1 MKIKSESSCLN
12 AITDRKLL
20 RHIASW
26 DNSEPIADP
35 ARTLGIRVCVRMK
48 SMNPRPELM
57 EPEMSAAPHRRLTVA
72 EYLAIERASE
82 QKHEFID
89 GEVFAMAGASRQHNE
104 IKENLGGELYSR
116 LKGGPC
122 RTYSSDQRVKVERD
136 GQPIY
141 TYPDYLIVCG
151 PPQFVREQ
159 GLDTLL
165 NPLVIFEILSD
176 STEDHDRGKKF
187 EYYRQLPSLREY
199 VLISQK
205 EVQVEQLVRGPDD
218 RWAPTVLQGANSELV
233 LATASVGLPLADLY
247 RGVELPGEG

>member
-1 MKIKSESSCLN
+1 
-12 AITDRKLL
+12 
-20 RHIASW
+20 
-26 DNSEPIADP
+26 
-35 ARTLGIRVCVRMK
+35 
-48 SMNPRPELM
+48 MNPKPELM
-57 EPEMSAAPHRRLTVA
+57 EPKMSAAPHRRLTVA

-82 QKHEFID
+82 QKHEFIN

-104 IKENLGGELYSR
+104 IRENLGGELFAQ

-122 RTYSSDQRVKVERD
+122 RTYSSDQRLKVVRD

-151 PPQFVREQ
+151 PPQFAREQ

-176 STEDHDRGKKF
+176 TTEDYDRGEKF
-187 EYYRQLPSLREY
+187 EYYRQLASLREY
-199 VLISQK
+199 VLMSQK
-205 EVQVEQLVRGPDD
+205 SMEVEHLVRGPDSG
-218 RWAPTVLQGANSELV
+218 WEPAVLQGADSELV
-233 LATASVGLPLADLY
+233 LATAPVRLPLADLY